1 MMQDEAMSMSNEQ
14 AIQILKPMRDMMR
27 DQRGCPISDA
37 YFAVDKAIHA
47 LQTLSPN
54 DVRGVVKVNYEH
66 GDYSCSACGH
76 PARRLSFARKKYC
89 DECGAKLLWEV
100 SEDA

>member
-1 MMQDEAMSMSNEQ
+1 MPRY
-14 AIQILKPMRDMMR
+14 I
-27 DQRGCPISDA
+27 DA
-37 YFAVDKAIHA
+37 DA
-47 LQTLSPN
+47 LVAEIKKDDTYQNWLFRKMIEKQPVVSPD